1 MTFQGT
7 VHNGVIVLAG
17 GQTLPEGTIVQ
28 VAPQPTDSA
37 HKASKRIGECLVE
50 LAEWAETQ
58 PCDLPADL
66 AKNHDHY
73 LHGLPKKK

>member
-1 MTFQGT
+1 MTFLGT
-7 VHNGVIVLAG
+7 VYNGVIVLAG

-28 VAPQPTDSA
+28 VAPQPSA
-37 HKASKRIGECLVE
+37 SDHSKSKPIGECLAE

-66 AKNHDHY
+66 ARNHDHY
-73 LHGLPKKK
+73 LHGLPKQK

>member
-7 VHNGVIVLAG
+7 VYNGVIVLAD

-28 VAPQPTDSA
+28 VAPQPSA
-37 HKASKRIGECLVE
+37 STPSESKPIGECLAE

-58 PCDLPADL
+58 QCDLPADL
-66 AKNHDHY
+66 ASNHDHY
-73 LHGLPKKK
+73 LHGLPKK